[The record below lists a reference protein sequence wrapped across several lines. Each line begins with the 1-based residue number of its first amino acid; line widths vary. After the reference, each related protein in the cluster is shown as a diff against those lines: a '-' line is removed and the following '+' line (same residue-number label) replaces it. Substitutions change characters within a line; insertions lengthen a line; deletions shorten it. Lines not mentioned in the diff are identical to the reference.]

1 MGCQNDMKLLK
12 TIKEIVFWLFIFTY
26 VFGVRTAVS
35 GGIQEVL
42 DILIIISVVCSL
54 IVFWIKSRQA

>member
-1 MGCQNDMKLLK
+1 MKLLK

-35 GGIQEVL
+35 GGIQEAL